1 MRDSENT
8 ESVSSEFIDTVT
20 ESYDCVVLHLFTN
33 DVRDSENTESVSS
46 QFIDTVTERYD
57 CVVLHL
63 YTNDVRDSENTES
76 VSSEFIDTV
85 TESYDCVVL
94 PLFTNDVRDSENTE
108 SVSSEFE
115 LLVKKIH
122 RKWSET
128 KMLISM
134 GISRGDSVKVNN
146 KMLEYIYNIRTLSVN
161 IKFICTSFRNRQNSE
176 PSASFSDLFRSE
188 YK

>member
-1 MRDSENT
+1 MIVNSHFRPIKTYDFLKDCQIKKQICYEINEASQ
-8 ESVSSEFIDTVT
+8 FIDTVT

-46 QFIDTVTERYD
+46 Q
-57 CVVLHL
+57 
-63 YTNDVRDSENTES
+63 
-76 VSSEFIDTV
+76 
-85 TESYDCVVL
+85 
-94 PLFTNDVRDSENTE
+94 
-108 SVSSEFE
+108 FE